1 MQQTLSLH
9 IMYKLRVYSTK
20 FFYLSYNSILKSR
33 IDKVLRACKDDDEK
47 YISTGSCRLCK
58 PCHKKLNEPCAH
70 PDIRTFS
77 YEALGVNVSSM
88 VHDIFGIDLLW
99 YAKGSLPLYTCV
111 VAGLLSNQ
119 MMLDDRISSFNL

>member
-1 MQQTLSLH
+1 MAFGDVIKRITRGAQLNAKALDEITTTVPTDMQ
-9 IMYKLRVYSTK
+9 
-20 FFYLSYNSILKSR
+20 YLMLANIKNGL
-33 IDKVLRACKDDDEK
+33 ID
-47 YISTGSCRLCK
+47 
-58 PCHKKLNEPCAH
+58 KKLNEPCAH

-119 MMLDDRISSFNL
+119 MMLDDRIIAKIKEFR